1 MERGGGMERE
11 RKGRERSRSEKE
23 KRRGGKARQPRA
35 GSPLLFDFEWDGVK
49 RRCQMN

>member
-23 KRRGGKARQPRA
+23 KRRGGKARRARA
-35 GSPLLFDFEWDGVK
+35 GPPLLFDFEWDGVK
-49 RRCQMN
+49 DEARWI